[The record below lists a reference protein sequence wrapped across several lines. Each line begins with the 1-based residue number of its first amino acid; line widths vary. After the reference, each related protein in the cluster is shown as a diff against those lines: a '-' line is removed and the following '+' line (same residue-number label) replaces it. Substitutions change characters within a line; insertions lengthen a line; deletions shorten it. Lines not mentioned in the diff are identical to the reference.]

1 MTIERPMFPPV
12 ADCQIIQFSAFAAVA
27 AAQKPGTGAMVRYWA
42 DRKARREARELIPP
56 ATETCR
62 NQRLRLSR
70 RDVWRTASRLTAYWR
85 ARLDWESAL
94 STAQTHGVA
103 DANSYPKCE
112 DGENRWAL
120 VDLWRTALVKQMLT
134 PAPDVA
140 AIAWKRA
147 QLRAEE
153 YRYTDVKPER
163 LQHAI
168 DADVEWLEA
177 HPSKKSIAASRQAK
191 KSD

>member
-1 MTIERPMFPPV
+1 MTIERPPV
-12 ADCQIIQFSAFAAVA
+12 EQSNVVQFSAFAAVA
-27 AAQKPGTGAMVRYWA
+27 AAQKPGAGVLAQYRA
-42 DRKARREARELIPP
+42 ERKARREARELIPP

-62 NQRLRLSR
+62 NHRLRLSR
-70 RDVWRTASRLTAYWR
+70 RDAWGAARRLTDYWR

-94 STAQTHGVA
+94 SLAQEHNIA
-103 DANSYPKCE
+103 DANSYPKC
-112 DGENRWAL
+112 DDYGKDRWSL
-120 VDLWRTALVKQMLT
+120 LDLWRTALVKQMLT

-140 AIAWKRA
+140 AVAWKRA
-147 QLRAEE
+147 QLRAEQ

-163 LQHAI
+163 LQCAI
-168 DADVEWLEA
+168 DADVEWLKA